1 MFSTRGASD
10 SNIQLQP
17 TLTIPPQETLEQC
30 SKETEFRCIL
40 FALCYFH
47 AAVAE
52 RRRFGT
58 QGWNRPY
65 PFNNGDLTVSVNVLH
80 NYLEAN
86 AKVRD
91 KGDCFS
97 AQHTLQQSAF
107 LRTVTSLQHKRRL
120 IKKPRARSSSSPAP
134 CTLRQGKGMST
145 RPD

>member
-10 SNIQLQP
+10 SNIHLQP

-86 AKVRD
+86 PKVRD
-91 KGDCFS
+91 NKVT
-97 AQHTLQQSAF
+97 APQHSTHCSNWPF
-107 LRTVTSLQHKRRL
+107 LEHSPVCSTNTVS
-120 IKKPRARSSSSPAP
+120 
-134 CTLRQGKGMST
+134 
-145 RPD
+145 